1 MLNKSQ
7 EARLSQWNRAM
18 LHVTEYFAKS
28 LKVIKNDTL
37 SRVPFQGTK
46 FKNVLGGEMQTEHV
60 T

>member
-1 MLNKSQ
+1 
-7 EARLSQWNRAM
+7 M